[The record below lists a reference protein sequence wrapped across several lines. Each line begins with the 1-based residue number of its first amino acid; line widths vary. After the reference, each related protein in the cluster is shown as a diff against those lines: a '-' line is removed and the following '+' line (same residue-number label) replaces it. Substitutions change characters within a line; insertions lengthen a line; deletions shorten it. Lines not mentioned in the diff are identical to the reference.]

1 MKSKVSK
8 FFEVKIQY
16 QKTLEDGKEKKVTEQ
31 YVVEA
36 LSFTEA
42 ETRIIEEMTPYI
54 DGEFDIV
61 SEKIA
66 PYNEIF
72 LSDNYYTD
80 DKWFVSKVAFI
91 TIDEKTE
98 KEKKQT
104 FRYLVQAATSELA
117 LDYTKEMLSHGMSDY
132 RIDAVQDTPTLD
144 VFLYEVKKEVVETPE
159 ENAADNDF

>member
-1 MKSKVSK
+1 MRSIVSK
-8 FFEVKIQY
+8 FYEVKIQY
-16 QKTLEDGKEKKVTEQ
+16 REMQEDGKEKKVTEQ

-54 DGEFDIV
+54 SGEFDVV

-66 PYNEIF
+66 PFNEIF
-72 LSDNYYTD
+72 LSGNSND

-159 ENAADNDF
+159 KNANDNDF

>member
-1 MKSKVSK
+1 MKSRVSK
-8 FFEVKIQY
+8 YYEVKIQY
-16 QKTLEDGKEKKVTEQ
+16 QKMQEDGKEKKVTEQ

-36 LSFTEA
+36 ISFTEA
-42 ETRIIEEMTPYI
+42 ETRITEEMTNYT

-72 LSDNYYTD
+72 ISDNSTD
-80 DKWFVSKVAFI
+80 DKWFVSKVGFI
-91 TIDEKTE
+91 TLDEKTA

-117 LDYTKEMLSHGMSDY
+117 MYYTNEMFSHGMSDY
-132 RIDAVQDTPTLD
+132 IIDAVQDTPTLD

-159 ENAADNDF
+159 DNAAENNF

>member
-1 MKSKVSK
+1 MTSKVSK
-8 FFEVKIQY
+8 FYEVTIQY
-16 QKTLEDGKEKKVTEQ
+16 QKTLEDGRVKKVTEQ

-42 ETRIIEEMTPYI
+42 ESRIVEEMIPYI
-54 DGEFDIV
+54 SGDFDVV

-72 LSDNYYTD
+72 LSDNSTD
-80 DKWFVSKVAFI
+80 DKWFVSKVGFI
-91 TIDEKTE
+91 TLDEKTA

-104 FRYLVQAATSELA
+104 FRYLVQAETSELA

-132 RIDAVQDTPTLD
+132 SIDSVQDTPIID
-144 VFLYEVKKEVVETPE
+144 VFLCGSTEQ
-159 ENAADNDF
+159 

>member
-8 FFEVKIQY
+8 YYEVKIQY
-16 QKTLEDGKEKKVTEQ
+16 QKMQEDGKEKKVTEQ

-42 ETRIIEEMTPYI
+42 ESRIIEEMTPYI
-54 DGEFDIV
+54 SGEFDVV

-72 LSDNYYTD
+72 LSDRTDD
-80 DKWFVSKVAFI
+80 DKWFISKVGFI
-91 TIDEKTE
+91 TLDERTD

>member
-1 MKSKVSK
+1 MISRVSK

-42 ETRIIEEMTPYI
+42 EARITEEMTPYI
-54 DGEFDIV
+54 SGEFDVV

-72 LSDNYYTD
+72 LSDRTDD
-80 DKWFVSKVAFI
+80 DKWFISKVGFI
-91 TIDEKTE
+91 TLDERTA

-104 FRYLVQAATSELA
+104 FRYLVQAETSEHA
-117 LDYTKEMLSHGMSDY
+117 LDYTKTMLNQCLSDY
-132 RIDAVQDTPTLD
+132 SIDSVQDTPTLD
-144 VFLYEVKKEVVETPE
+144 VFLYGSTEQ
-159 ENAADNDF
+159 

>member
-1 MKSKVSK
+1 MQTKVSK
-8 FFEVKIQY
+8 YYEVKIQY
-16 QKTLEDGKEKKVTEQ
+16 QKTLENGKEKKVTEQ

-42 ETRIIEEMTPYI
+42 ESRIIEEMTPFI
-54 DGEFDIV
+54 DGDFDVV

-72 LSDNYYTD
+72 LSDNYYSD

-91 TIDEKTE
+91 TIDEKTD

-104 FRYLVQAATSELA
+104 FRYLVQAATSEIA
-117 LDYTKEMLSHGMSDY
+117 LGYTKEMFSHGMSEY
-132 RIDAVQDTPTLD
+132 CIEAVQDTPTLD

-159 ENAADNDF
+159 RECRR

>member
-8 FFEVKIQY
+8 FFEVKVQY
-16 QKTLEDGKEKKVTEQ
+16 QEIQEDGKEKKVTEQ

-54 DGEFDIV
+54 SGEFDVV

-66 PYNEIF
+66 PFIEIF
-72 LSDNYYTD
+72 LSDKRDD

-104 FRYLVQAATSELA
+104 FRYLVQAATSEIA

-159 ENAADNDF
+159 KNANDDNF

>member
-1 MKSKVSK
+1 MISRVSK

-16 QKTLEDGKEKKVTEQ
+16 QKMQEDGKEKKVTEQ

-42 ETRIIEEMTPYI
+42 ETRIAEEMLNYT
-54 DGEFDIV
+54 DGDLDVV

-66 PYNEIF
+66 PFNEIF
-72 LSDNYYTD
+72 ISENSTD
-80 DKWFVSKVAFI
+80 DKWFVSKVGFI
-91 TIDEKTE
+91 TLDEKTA

-104 FRYLVQAATSELA
+104 FRYLVQAATSEIA

-132 RIDAVQDTPTLD
+132 SIDSVQDTPTLD
-144 VFLYEVKKEVVETPE
+144 VFLNGSAEQ
-159 ENAADNDF
+159 

>member
-1 MKSKVSK
+1 MISRVSK

-16 QKTLEDGKEKKVTEQ
+16 QKMQENGKEKKVTEQ

-42 ETRIIEEMTPYI
+42 ESRIAEEMLNYT
-54 DGEFDIV
+54 DGDLDVV

-66 PYNEIF
+66 PFNEIF
-72 LSDNYYTD
+72 ISDNSTD
-80 DKWFVSKVAFI
+80 DKWFVSKVGFI
-91 TIDEKTE
+91 TLDEKTA

-104 FRYLVQAATSELA
+104 FRYLVQASTSEIA

-132 RIDAVQDTPTLD
+132 SIDSVQDTPTLN
-144 VFLYEVKKEVVETPE
+144 VFLYGSTEK
-159 ENAADNDF
+159 

>member
-1 MKSKVSK
+1 MKSRVSK
-8 FFEVKIQY
+8 FYEVKIQY

-42 ETRIIEEMTPYI
+42 EARIIEEMTPYI
-54 DGEFDIV
+54 SGEFDVV

-72 LSDNYYTD
+72 LSDRTDD
-80 DKWFVSKVAFI
+80 DKWFISKVGFI
-91 TIDEKTE
+91 TIDERMM

-104 FRYLVQAATSELA
+104 FRYLVQAETSELA
-117 LDYTKEMLSHGMSDY
+117 MDYTKEMFSHGMSDY
-132 RIDAVQDTPTLD
+132 SIDAVQDTATLE
-144 VFLYEVKKEVVETPE
+144 VFLHDVKE
-159 ENAADNDF
+159 

>member
-8 FFEVKIQY
+8 YYEVKIQY

-42 ETRIIEEMTPYI
+42 ERRIIEEMTPYI
-54 DGEFDIV
+54 SGEFDVV

-66 PYNEIF
+66 PYNEIL
-72 LSDNYYTD
+72 LSDSYSD
-80 DKWFVSKVAFI
+80 DKWFVSKVAFL
-91 TIDEKTE
+91 TIDEKTA

-104 FRYLVQAATSELA
+104 FRYLVQARTSALA
-117 LDYTKEMLSHGMSDY
+117 MDYTKEMFSHGMSDY
-132 RIDAVQDTPTLD
+132 SIEAVQDTPTLD
-144 VFLYEVKKEVVETPE
+144 VFLYEVKKDVVETPE

>member
-8 FFEVKIQY
+8 YYEVKIQY
-16 QKTLEDGKEKKVTEQ
+16 RKMQEDGKEKKVTEQ

-36 LSFTEA
+36 LTFTEA
-42 ETRIIEEMTPYI
+42 ESRIIEEMTPYI
-54 DGEFDIV
+54 SGEFDVV

-72 LSDNYYTD
+72 LSDRTDD
-80 DKWFVSKVAFI
+80 DKWFISKVGFI
-91 TIDEKTE
+91 TLDERTD

-117 LDYTKEMLSHGMSDY
+117 LDYTKEMFSHGMSDY
-132 RIDAVQDTPTLD
+132 SIEAVQDTPTLD
-144 VFLYEVKKEVVETPE
+144 VFLYEVKKDVVETPE

>member
-1 MKSKVSK
+1 MISRVSK
-8 FFEVKIQY
+8 YYEVKIQY
-16 QKTLEDGKEKKVTEQ
+16 HKMQEDGKEKKVTEQ

-42 ETRIIEEMTPYI
+42 ESRIIEEMTPYI
-54 DGEFDIV
+54 SGEFDVV

-72 LSDNYYTD
+72 LSDRTDD
-80 DKWFVSKVAFI
+80 DKWFISKVGFI
-91 TIDEKTE
+91 TLDERTD

-117 LDYTKEMLSHGMSDY
+117 LDYTKEMFSHGMSDY
-132 RIDAVQDTPTLD
+132 SIEAVQDTPTLD
-144 VFLYEVKKEVVETPE
+144 VFLYESKKDVIENPE
-159 ENAADNDF
+159 EHNESSNEY

>member
-1 MKSKVSK
+1 MKTKFSKY
-8 FFEVKIQY
+8 FEVKIQY
-16 QKTLEDGKEKKVTEQ
+16 QKLQEDGKEKKVTEQ

-54 DGEFDIV
+54 SGEFDVV

-72 LSDNYYTD
+72 LSDKSDD
-80 DKWFVSKVAFI
+80 DKWFISKVAFI
-91 TIDEKTE
+91 TIDEKTA

-132 RIDAVQDTPTLD
+132 CIDAVQDTPTLD

-159 ENAADNDF
+159 ENAADNDL

>member
-1 MKSKVSK
+1 MISRVSK
-8 FFEVKIQY
+8 FYEVKIQY
-16 QKTLEDGKEKKVTEQ
+16 QKMQEDGKEKKVTEQ

-54 DGEFDIV
+54 SGEFDV
-61 SEKIA
+61 VAEKIA

-72 LSDNYYTD
+72 LSDRTDD

>member
-1 MKSKVSK
+1 MKSRVSK
-8 FFEVKIQY
+8 FYEVKVQY
-16 QKTLEDGKEKKVTEQ
+16 RKMQEDGKEKKVTEQ

-42 ETRIIEEMTPYI
+42 ESRIIEEMTPYI
-54 DGEFDIV
+54 SGEFDVV

-72 LSDNYYTD
+72 LSDRTDD
-80 DKWFVSKVAFI
+80 DKWFISKVGFI
-91 TIDEKTE
+91 TLDERTD

-117 LDYTKEMLSHGMSDY
+117 LDYTKEMFSHGMSDY
-132 RIDAVQDTPTLD
+132 CIEAVQDTPILD
-144 VFLYEVKKEVVETPE
+144 VFLHEVKKEVVETPE
-159 ENAADNDF
+159 KNADDNDF

>member
-8 FFEVKIQY
+8 FYEVKVQY
-16 QKTLEDGKEKKVTEQ
+16 RKMQEDGKEKKVTEQ

-42 ETRIIEEMTPYI
+42 ESRIIEEMTPYI
-54 DGEFDIV
+54 SGEFDVV

-72 LSDNYYTD
+72 LSDRTDD
-80 DKWFVSKVAFI
+80 DKWFISKVGFI
-91 TIDEKTE
+91 TLDERTD

-117 LDYTKEMLSHGMSDY
+117 LDYTKEMFSHGMSDY
-132 RIDAVQDTPTLD
+132 SIEAVQDTPTLE
-144 VFLYEVKKEVVETPE
+144 VFLIEDNKDSVET
-159 ENAADNDF
+159 A

>member
-1 MKSKVSK
+1 MKSRVSK
-8 FFEVKIQY
+8 FYEVKVQY
-16 QKTLEDGKEKKVTEQ
+16 RKMLEDGKEKKVTEQ

-42 ETRIIEEMTPYI
+42 ESRIIEEMTPFI
-54 DGEFDIV
+54 DGDFDVV

-66 PYNEIF
+66 PYNEIL
-72 LSDNYYTD
+72 LSDSYSD

-117 LDYTKEMLSHGMSDY
+117 LDYTKEMFSHGMSDY
-132 RIDAVQDTPTLD
+132 CIEAVQDTPILD
-144 VFLYEVKKEVVETPE
+144 VFLHEVKKEVVETPE
-159 ENAADNDF
+159 KNAADNDF

>member
-16 QKTLEDGKEKKVTEQ
+16 QQMQEDGREKKVSEQ

-42 ETRIIEEMTPYI
+42 ENRIIEEMTPYI
-54 DGEFDIV
+54 SGEFDVV

-66 PYNEIF
+66 AYSEII
-72 LSDNYYTD
+72 LSDKSDD
-80 DKWFVSKVAFI
+80 DKWFISKVGFI
-91 TIDEKTE
+91 TLDERTA

-104 FRYLVQAATSELA
+104 FRYLVQAETSEIA

-132 RIDAVQDTPTLD
+132 SIDSVQDTPTLD
-144 VFLYEVKKEVVETPE
+144 VFLYEVKKEVAENPE
-159 ENAADNDF
+159 DNSSDNGF